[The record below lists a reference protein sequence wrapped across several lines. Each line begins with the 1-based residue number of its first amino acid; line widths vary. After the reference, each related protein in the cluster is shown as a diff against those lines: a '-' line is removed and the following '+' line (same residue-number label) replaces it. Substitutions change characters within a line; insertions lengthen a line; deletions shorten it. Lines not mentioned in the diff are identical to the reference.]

1 VARTADAPI
10 GAEEITMSDAT
21 QSIGILQ
28 FALDSIVEQQ
38 QTIANN
44 IANVDTPGY
53 QADQVTFQSSLAN
66 AVANGGEATAQS
78 VPEGLSSGTNGNNVS
93 LPTEM
98 TLMQENDLENQ
109 TVDNALDDQFALLSD
124 AITG

>member
-1 VARTADAPI
+1 
-10 GAEEITMSDAT
+10 MSDAT

-53 QADQVTFQSSLAN
+53 QADQVTFQSSLAS
-66 AVANGGEATAQS
+66 AVANGGAATAQS
-78 VPEGLSSGTNGNNVS
+78 VPEGLSSGSNGNNVS

-98 TLMQENDLENQ
+98 TLMQENDLQNQ
-109 TVDNALDDQFALLSD
+109 TVVNALDDQFALLSD

>member
-28 FALDSIVEQQ
+28 FALDSVVEQQ

-98 TLMQENDLENQ
+98 TLMQENDLQNQ
-109 TVDNALDDQFALLSD
+109 TVVNALDDQFALLSD

>member
-1 VARTADAPI
+1 MADAPN
-10 GAEEITMSDAT
+10 GAEENTMADAT
-21 QSIGILQ
+21 ESIGILQ
-28 FALDSIVEQQ
+28 FALDSIVDQQ

-66 AVANGGEATAQS
+66 ALADGGAAVAQS
-78 VPEGLSSGTNGNNVS
+78 VPEGLASGSNGNNVS

-98 TLMQENDLENQ
+98 TLMQENDLQNQ
-109 TVDNALDDQFALLSD
+109 TVVNALDDQFALLSD
-124 AITG
+124 AISG

>member
-10 GAEEITMSDAT
+10 GAEENAMTDAT

-28 FALDSIVEQQ
+28 FALDGIVEQQ

-44 IANVDTPGY
+44 IANEDTPDY
-53 QADQVTFQSSLAN
+53 QANQVTFESSLAN
-66 AVANGGEATAQS
+66 ALANGGEATAES
-78 VPEGLSSGTNGNNVS
+78 VPEGLSSGSNGNNVS

-98 TLMQENDLENQ
+98 TLMQENDLQNQ
-109 TVDNALDDQFALLSD
+109 TVVNALDDQFALLSD

>member
-1 VARTADAPI
+1 MT
-10 GAEEITMSDAT
+10 DAT

-44 IANVDTPGY
+44 IANEDTPDY
-53 QADQVTFQSSLAN
+53 QADQVTFASSLSSAL
-66 AVANGGEATAQS
+66 ANGGEATAQS

-98 TLMQENDLENQ
+98 TLMQENNLQNQ
-109 TVDNALDDQFALLSD
+109 TVVNALDDQFALLSD

>member
-1 VARTADAPI
+1 MADAPM
-10 GAEEITMSDAT
+10 GAEEFTMADAT

-44 IANVDTPGY
+44 IANVDTPDY

-66 AVANGGEATAQS
+66 AVANGGEAAAQS

-98 TLMQENDLENQ
+98 TLMQENDLQNQ
-109 TVDNALDDQFALLSD
+109 TVVNALDDQFALLSD

>member
-1 VARTADAPI
+1 MVDA
-10 GAEEITMSDAT
+10 A

-28 FALDSIVEQQ
+28 FALDSVVDQQ
-38 QTIANN
+38 QVIANN
-44 IANVDTPGY
+44 IANDNTPGY
-53 QADQVTFQSSLAN
+53 QADKVTFEQSLATALN
-66 AVANGGEATAQS
+66 QGGTAAAQL
-78 VPEGLSSGTNGNNVS
+78 VPEGLPSGSNGNNVS

-109 TVDNALDDQFALLSD
+109 TVVNALNDQFSVLSD

>member
-10 GAEEITMSDAT
+10 GAEENAMTDAT

-28 FALDSIVEQQ
+28 FALDGIVEQQ
-38 QTIANN
+38 QTINE
-44 IANVDTPGY
+44 DTPGY
-53 QADQVTFQSSLAN
+53 QANQVTFESSLSN
-66 AVANGGEATAQS
+66 ALANGGEATAES
-78 VPEGLSSGTNGNNVS
+78 VPEGLSSGSNGNNVS

-98 TLMQENDLENQ
+98 TLMQENDLQNQ
-109 TVDNALDDQFALLSD
+109 TVVNALDDQFALLSD

>member
-1 VARTADAPI
+1 MT
-10 GAEEITMSDAT
+10 EAT

-44 IANVDTPGY
+44 IANEDTPGY
-53 QADQVTFQSSLAN
+53 QADQVTFASSLSN
-66 AVANGGEATAQS
+66 ALASGGEASAQS

-98 TLMQENDLENQ
+98 TLMQENNLQNQ
-109 TVDNALDDQFALLSD
+109 TVVNALDDQFALLSD

>member
-1 VARTADAPI
+1 MADA
-10 GAEEITMSDAT
+10 A

-28 FALDSIVEQQ
+28 FALDSVVDQQ
-38 QTIANN
+38 QVIADNIANN
-44 IANVDTPGY
+44 DTPGY
-53 QADQVTFQSSLAN
+53 QAGQVTFEQSLAS
-66 AVANGGEATAQS
+66 ALAQGGTATEQV
-78 VPEGLSSGTNGNNVS
+78 VPEGLPSGSNGNNVS

-109 TVDNALDDQFALLSD
+109 TVVNALNDQFSVLSD

>member
-10 GAEEITMSDAT
+10 GAEEKAMTDAT

-28 FALDSIVEQQ
+28 FALDSVVEQQ

-44 IANVDTPGY
+44 IANEDTPGY
-53 QADQVTFQSSLAN
+53 QANQVTFESSLSN
-66 AVANGGEATAQS
+66 ALENGGEATAQS

-98 TLMQENDLENQ
+98 TLMQENDLQNQ
-109 TVDNALDDQFALLSD
+109 TIVNGLDDQFALLSD

>member
-1 VARTADAPI
+1 MADA
-10 GAEEITMSDAT
+10 A

-28 FALDSIVEQQ
+28 FALDSVVDQQ
-38 QTIANN
+38 QVIANN
-44 IANVDTPGY
+44 IANNDTPGY
-53 QADQVTFQSSLAN
+53 QAGEVTFEQSLAT
-66 AVANGGEATAQS
+66 ALTQGGAATQQV
-78 VPEGLSSGTNGNNVS
+78 VPEGLPSGSNGNNVS

-109 TVDNALDDQFALLSD
+109 TVVNALNDQFSVLSD

>member
-10 GAEEITMSDAT
+10 GAEENAMTDAT

-28 FALDSIVEQQ
+28 FALDSVVEQQ

-44 IANVDTPGY
+44 IANQDTPGY
-53 QADQVTFQSSLAN
+53 QANQVNFESSLSN
-66 AVANGGEATAQS
+66 ALDNGGEATAQS

-98 TLMQENDLENQ
+98 TLMQENDLQNQ
-109 TVDNALDDQFALLSD
+109 TVVNGLDDQFALLSD

>member
-1 VARTADAPI
+1 MADAPT
-10 GAEEITMSDAT
+10 GAEEKTMADAT

-28 FALDSIVEQQ
+28 FALDSIVQQ
-38 QTIANN
+38 QQAIANN
-44 IANVDTPGY
+44 IANVDTPDY
-53 QADQVTFQSSLAN
+53 QADQVTFASSLAN

-78 VPEGLSSGTNGNNVS
+78 VPEGLSSGSNGNNVS

-98 TLMQENDLENQ
+98 TLMQENDLQNQ
-109 TVDNALDDQFALLSD
+109 TVVNSLNDQFALLSD

>member
-10 GAEEITMSDAT
+10 GAEENAMTDAT

-28 FALDSIVEQQ
+28 FALDSVVEQQ

-53 QADQVTFQSSLAN
+53 QADQVNFQSSLAN

-98 TLMQENDLENQ
+98 TLMQENDLQNQ
-109 TVDNALDDQFALLSD
+109 TVVNALDDQFALLSD

>member
-1 VARTADAPI
+1 MA
-10 GAEEITMSDAT
+10 DAT

-44 IANVDTPGY
+44 IANEDTPGY
-53 QADQVTFQSSLAN
+53 QADQVTFESSLAN
-66 AVANGGEATAQS
+66 ALANGGEATAQS
-78 VPEGLSSGTNGNNVS
+78 VPEGLSSGSNGNNVS

-109 TVDNALDDQFALLSD
+109 TVDNALSGQFSILSD
-124 AITG
+124 AITA

>member
-1 VARTADAPI
+1 
-10 GAEEITMSDAT
+10 MSDAT

-44 IANVDTPGY
+44 IANEDTPGY
-53 QADQVTFQSSLAN
+53 QANQVTFESSLSN
-66 AVANGGEATAQS
+66 ALQNGGEATAQS

-98 TLMQENDLENQ
+98 TLMQENDLQNQ
-109 TVDNALDDQFALLSD
+109 TVVNALDDQFALLSD

>member
-53 QADQVTFQSSLAN
+53 QADQVTFQSSLAD
-66 AVANGGEATAQS
+66 AVANGGQATAQS

-98 TLMQENDLENQ
+98 SLMQENDLQNQ
-109 TVDNALDDQFALLSD
+109 TVVNALDDQFALLSD

>member
-1 VARTADAPI
+1 VARTADAPT
-10 GAEEITMSDAT
+10 GAEENAMTDAT

-28 FALDSIVEQQ
+28 FALDSIVDQQ

-53 QADQVTFQSSLAN
+53 QADQVTFQSSLAA
-66 AVANGGEATAQS
+66 AVADGGVASAQS

-98 TLMQENDLENQ
+98 TLMQENDLQNQ
-109 TVDNALDDQFALLSD
+109 TVVNALDDQFALLSD

>member
-1 VARTADAPI
+1 MADAT
-10 GAEEITMSDAT
+10 E
-21 QSIGILQ
+21 SIGILQ
-28 FALDSIVEQQ
+28 FALDAVVDQQ

-44 IANVDTPGY
+44 ISNQDTPNF
-53 QADQVTFQSSLAN
+53 QADEVTFESSLAQ
-66 AVANGGEATAQS
+66 ALASGGEASAQS

-109 TVDNALDDQFALLSD
+109 TVDNALSGQFSILSD
-124 AITG
+124 AITA

>member
-1 VARTADAPI
+1 MADAT
-10 GAEEITMSDAT
+10 E
-21 QSIGILQ
+21 SIGILQ

-44 IANVDTPGY
+44 IANEDTPGY
-53 QADQVTFQSSLAN
+53 QADQVTFESSLAS
-66 AVANGGEATAQS
+66 ALANGGEATAQS
-78 VPEGLSSGTNGNNVS
+78 VPEGLSSGSNGNNVS

-98 TLMQENDLENQ
+98 TLMQENDLQNQ
-109 TVDNALDDQFALLSD
+109 TVVNALDDQFALLSD